1 MELKDGGEAEIFIK
15 FRTFSGPFV
24 FHCHTIE
31 HEDMRMMATH
41 DPRPEGEPSPLDGET
56 RIDPDVSGVVED
68 CLELEEEGRILFDV
82 VGNVDRLEGRGV
94 GFPECEYN
102 IDRRGNRGRS
112 SNPDD

>member
-1 MELKDGGEAEIFIK
+1 M
-15 FRTFSGPFV
+15 
-24 FHCHTIE
+24 
-31 HEDMRMMATH
+31 
-41 DPRPEGEPSPLDGET
+41 
-56 RIDPDVSGVVED
+56 SGVVED
-68 CLELEEEGRILFDV
+68 CIELEEEGRILFDV